1 MAAIKAI
8 NIDSMGWRVIIYTSG
23 VLYLKTG
30 IQQQRA
36 VTSEH
41 CVITYI
47 HIYICIKLYIYIIN
61 YMLSQDNG

>member
-47 HIYICIKLYIYIIN
+47 HIYMYKTLYIYNKLHVI
-61 YMLSQDNG
+61 SR